1 MSSGLPTRELGSRRV
16 SVPHLCFTEG
26 KSTPFAL
33 FDKGLQV
40 DWLKGRNVEILVLGR
55 VPSND
60 HFRDRGRLGAGGGRT
75 AEGSIRIPSVSQAST
90 LDSTPVSSGAGN
102 LRGWKGLESRRRVP
116 LRLFFL

>member
-60 HFRDRGRLGAGGGRT
+60 HFRDRGRLRAGGGRT
-75 AEGSIRIPSVSQAST
+75 AEGSIRIPSVPPCPLEQATSVGGKVWS
-90 LDSTPVSSGAGN
+90 LVAGC
-102 LRGWKGLESRRRVP
+102 L
-116 LRLFFL
+116 